1 MSAQVYNWQR
11 FWCPR
16 SGHINLADGGY
27 LYDPE
32 AEWGNAYNPDLVS
45 FSAISQIPCLVLLGE
60 PGIGKSQAIEA
71 EQEKVADELKNT
83 TDEILSLN
91 LRSIRDTYKLDSK
104 LFKSKKFTDWVNGEH
119 RLHIFLDSL
128 DECLL
133 QIKK

>member
-45 FSAISQIPCLVLLGE
+45 FRAISQIPCLVLLGE
-60 PGIGKSQAIEA
+60 PGIGKSQAIER
-71 EQEKVADELKNT
+71 EQDKVADELKDT
-83 TDEILSLN
+83 ESEILSLN
-91 LRSIRDTYKLDSK
+91 MRSFS
-104 LFKSKKFTDWVNGEH
+104 SEE
-119 RLHIFLDSL
+119 RLVQRSRNNPPA
-128 DECLL
+128 
-133 QIKK
+133 